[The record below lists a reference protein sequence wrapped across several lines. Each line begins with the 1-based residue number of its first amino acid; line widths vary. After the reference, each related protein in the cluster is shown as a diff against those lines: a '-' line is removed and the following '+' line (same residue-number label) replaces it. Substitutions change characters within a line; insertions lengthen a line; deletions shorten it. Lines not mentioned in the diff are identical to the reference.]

1 MTDEPRG
8 RAERAEPRAA
18 EGAEKTEEEAP
29 RRVRV
34 VDKRGGSRP
43 LSPEP
48 NHAPGVHAVEELTVT
63 DATSEESEPERD
75 YLEDLQRLQAEFD
88 NARKRMMREQTELTR
103 RASARLIEKLL
114 PVLDNFERALA
125 HGQDS
130 AGLALV
136 HKDLVGLLA
145 AEGLEEIPATGR
157 PFDPQVHEA
166 VESHED
172 PGVTEPVVTGVY
184 RAGYKLAGRVLRPA
198 MVVVARPPDP
208 GDDGPDDDVDE
219 GASGDES

>member
-8 RAERAEPRAA
+8 RAEQAGPRAES
-18 EGAEKTEEEAP
+18 AEKTEDEAP

-34 VDKRGGSRP
+34 VDKRAGSRP
-43 LSPEP
+43 VSPEP
-48 NHAPGVHAVEELTVT
+48 NQAPGVHAVEGLT
-63 DATSEESEPERD
+63 AAEAAPEESEPERD

-103 RASARLIEKLL
+103 RAAARLIEKLL

-136 HKDLVGLLA
+136 HKDLVGLLT

-157 PFDPQVHEA
+157 AFDPQVHEA

-172 PGVTEPVVTGVY
+172 PAVTEPMVTGVY

-208 GDDGPDDDVDE
+208 RNMVEDDGDE
-219 GASGDES
+219 VASGDES